1 MRAGARDVAKAQNYV
16 ASAREFG
23 LLAGDA
29 ARRLEVVLVDLTD
42 ESSIAAAIGSAG
54 KARMFAMS

>member
-1 MRAGARDVAKAQNYV
+1 MRAGARDVAKAQSYV

-29 ARRLEVVLVDLTD
+29 ARRLEVVPVDLTD

-54 KARMFAMS
+54 KAR